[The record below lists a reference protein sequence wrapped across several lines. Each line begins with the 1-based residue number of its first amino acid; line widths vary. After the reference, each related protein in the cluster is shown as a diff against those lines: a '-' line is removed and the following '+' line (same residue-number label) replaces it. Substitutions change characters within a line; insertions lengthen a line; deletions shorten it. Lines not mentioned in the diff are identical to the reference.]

1 MSEEELKK
9 LKEEIKRE
17 ILNEMTTKQIIK
29 DDTWTVLKKNLRKC
43 FILKVIQNPEN

>member
-17 ILNEMTTKQIIK
+17 ILNEMT
-29 DDTWTVLKKNLRKC
+29 RKE
-43 FILKVIQNPEN
+43 LVKTNP

>member
-29 DDTWTVLKKNLRKC
+29 DDTWTV
-43 FILKVIQNPEN
+43 